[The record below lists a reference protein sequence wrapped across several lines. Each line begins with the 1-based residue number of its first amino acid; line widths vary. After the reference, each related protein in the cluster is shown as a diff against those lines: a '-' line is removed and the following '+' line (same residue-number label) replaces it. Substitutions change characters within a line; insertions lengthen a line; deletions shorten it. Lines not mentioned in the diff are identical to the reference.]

1 MIIQKDNKLIN
12 SLSGDNEELH
22 LKKKNFFKK
31 KKKNGACVFLSTVF
45 FLSLLAGKF
54 AIFEQ
59 KLLTE

>member
-1 MIIQKDNKLIN
+1 MIIQKNNKLIN
-12 SLSGDNEELH
+12 VDNEELH
-22 LKKKNFFKK
+22 LKKRISLTKK
-31 KKKNGACVFLSTVF
+31 KKRRMRIFEHRF